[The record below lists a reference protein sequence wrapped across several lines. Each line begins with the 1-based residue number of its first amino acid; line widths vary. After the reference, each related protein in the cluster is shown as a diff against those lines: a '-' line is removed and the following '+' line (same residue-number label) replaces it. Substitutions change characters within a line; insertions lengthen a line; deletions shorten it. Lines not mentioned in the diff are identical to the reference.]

1 MKKYKEVLGL
11 VILLTIIIII
21 ILLFYKKSSIQ
32 EIVYIQ
38 DSNPKYV
45 VFFNEYVN
53 NGKIRK
59 DWVYYYNDNFELI
72 KKYNFNSKDKVPNQ
86 IKIKNKVYSYG
97 YGGIYETD
105 LQTMKT
111 TPLNTSAPVNIIK
124 YDNFENIYIY
134 QNYGYE
140 NNLYDKYSSI
150 ILKNNEKFL
159 ELSYAIVD
167 FCIYDEYAYI
177 TVYNDVTLKNGKI
190 LIYKEKNLIKEF
202 DVNLENGEGNWA
214 IYNNNIFFLNT
225 TDAYR
230 ISDFELENIS
240 YDNNVTLVR
249 PLVVNNL
256 DFSKLFINSNE
267 VIFKNNKLI
276 FTNSKIEN
284 IENYDIATNS
294 FLNCYFDKEKQLLF
308 LEGTRKKISKN
319 ILKSKF
325 IFLNAFEI

>member
-1 MKKYKEVLGL
+1 M
-11 VILLTIIIII
+11 
-21 ILLFYKKSSIQ
+21 
-32 EIVYIQ
+32 
-38 DSNPKYV
+38 
-45 VFFNEYVN
+45 
-53 NGKIRK
+53 
-59 DWVYYYNDNFELI
+59 
-72 KKYNFNSKDKVPNQ
+72 
-86 IKIKNKVYSYG
+86 
-97 YGGIYETD
+97 
-105 LQTMKT
+105 
-111 TPLNTSAPVNIIK
+111 
-124 YDNFENIYIY
+124 
-134 QNYGYE
+134 
-140 NNLYDKYSSI
+140 
-150 ILKNNEKFL
+150 
-159 ELSYAIVD
+159 
-167 FCIYDEYAYI
+167 
-177 TVYNDVTLKNGKI
+177 
-190 LIYKEKNLIKEF
+190 
-202 DVNLENGEGNWA
+202 
-214 IYNNNIFFLNT
+214 NT

-319 ILKSKF
+319 ILKLNF

>member
-134 QNYGYE
+134 QNYG
-140 NNLYDKYSSI
+140 
-150 ILKNNEKFL
+150 
-159 ELSYAIVD
+159 
-167 FCIYDEYAYI
+167 
-177 TVYNDVTLKNGKI
+177 
-190 LIYKEKNLIKEF
+190 
-202 DVNLENGEGNWA
+202 
-214 IYNNNIFFLNT
+214 
-225 TDAYR
+225 
-230 ISDFELENIS
+230 
-240 YDNNVTLVR
+240 
-249 PLVVNNL
+249 
-256 DFSKLFINSNE
+256 
-267 VIFKNNKLI
+267 
-276 FTNSKIEN
+276 
-284 IENYDIATNS
+284 
-294 FLNCYFDKEKQLLF
+294 
-308 LEGTRKKISKN
+308 
-319 ILKSKF
+319 
-325 IFLNAFEI
+325 